1 MLARGHRRGADPGG
15 ESRSVAARPARLEE
29 ALRRGL
35 AEKDSSAIF
44 LLQEERAGVQVRDPQ
59 VR

>member
-1 MLARGHRRGADPGG
+1 MMIAGLV
-15 ESRSVAARPARLEE
+15 EQQMEE

-35 AEKDSSAIF
+35 ADKDSSAIF

-59 VR
+59 GNLLGYGVTKC